1 MKDKTKP
8 LVSVVIPAY
17 NAEKWIYECIDSV
30 MKQDY
35 PNIEIAVVDDAS
47 TDNTKQ
53 ILLKILNSTHPCSM
67 IISCH
72 NQNMGECI
80 TSSDGFALT
89 TGKYACRLSADD
101 MFVNT
106 NHITKQV
113 EEMEK
118 YNLDW
123 CYNNINLVGRSLYD
137 CKISE
142 TSWVP
147 IPIRYSARFFYRFD
161 NLFLKFSDVC
171 YLIAIVR
178 NPINSSAL
186 MIRKSTYDKYR
197 LTWDNGYRTCGDST
211 LIADMFLHG
220 LKVHAIHSIGSFYRI
235 HPDQSTG
242 KPDTNRDYKMIR
254 ECLYNEIK
262 NNNNS
267 LWIKITLQVI
277 KRYAK
282 WKNI

>member
-35 PNIEIAVVDDAS
+35 ANIEIAVVDDAS

-72 NQNMGECI
+72 TQNMGECI

-89 TGKYACRLSADD
+89 TVEYVCRLSADD

-106 NHITKQV
+106 DHITKQV

-137 CKISE
+137 CKVSE

-147 IPIRYSARFFYRFD
+147 IPIRYSARFFCRFD
-161 NLFLKFSDVC
+161 NLFSKFSDVC

-186 MIRKSTYDKYR
+186 MIRKSTYDKYG
-197 LTWDNGYRTCGDST
+197 LTWNNGMRTIGDGF
-211 LIADMFLHG
+211 LISKMFLNR
-220 LKVHAIHSIGSFYRI
+220 LNVRAIHSVGSFYRI
-235 HPDQSTG
+235 HPDQTTG
-242 KPDTNRDYKMIR
+242 KPETNLDLQRMRTMMYD
-254 ECLYNEIK
+254 EIE
-262 NNNNS
+262 NNNHP
-267 LWIKITLQVI
+267 LWMKLISKVMRKL
-277 KRYAK
+277 YGL
-282 WKNI
+282 